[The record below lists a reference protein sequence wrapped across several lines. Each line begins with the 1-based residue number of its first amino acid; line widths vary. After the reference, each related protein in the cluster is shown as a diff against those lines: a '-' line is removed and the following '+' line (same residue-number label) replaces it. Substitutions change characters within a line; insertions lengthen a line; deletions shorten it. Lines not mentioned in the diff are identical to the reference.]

1 MTSSPKGPQ
10 HHCAGLLPPLLR
22 AAERPEG
29 LGQGAS
35 SGQPC
40 LSNDKTMSGSL
51 QVTLMY
57 VPNSQK
63 DSTGAVVGGGS
74 GGGHRAPVDSGT
86 PNPAQKETEAWWS
99 KKVKPN
105 RPIRDMFNQRAA
117 FNLTI
122 FFDSPLARRTRY
134 LLDNYSN

>member
-1 MTSSPKGPQ
+1 
-10 HHCAGLLPPLLR
+10 
-22 AAERPEG
+22 
-29 LGQGAS
+29 
-35 SGQPC
+35 
-40 LSNDKTMSGSL
+40 
-51 QVTLMY
+51 MY

-74 GGGHRAPVDSGT
+74 GGGHRPPVDSGT

-105 RPIRDMFNQRAA
+105 RLILDTFNQRAA

>member
-1 MTSSPKGPQ
+1 
-10 HHCAGLLPPLLR
+10 
-22 AAERPEG
+22 
-29 LGQGAS
+29 
-35 SGQPC
+35 
-40 LSNDKTMSGSL
+40 
-51 QVTLMY
+51 MY

-105 RPIRDMFNQRAA
+105 RPRPI
-117 FNLTI
+117 
-122 FFDSPLARRTRY
+122 LA
-134 LLDNYSN
+134 